1 MTAAVDLS
9 LRKVEGHPQAQNA
22 YRVILKID
30 ETEFEIGSIG
40 VQTFTSADT
49 AWTWGIDTVIPM
61 RATQTEGRGA
71 DRRDCM
77 KQFRA
82 AWERF
87 SADAANLAEFLDAK
101 RRAKRAS
108 R

>member
-1 MTAAVDLS
+1 MDLY
-9 LRKVEGHPQAQNA
+9 LRKITHPQASDNH
-22 YRVILKID
+22 RVVLKTD

-40 VQTFTSADT
+40 TQGSISAST
-49 AWTWGIDTVIPM
+49 VWTWGIDTVVPM
-61 RATQTEGRGA
+61 RETETEGTGT

-77 KQFRA
+77 RRFKA

-87 SADAANLAEFLDAK
+87 SSDPARLTEFLEMK
-101 RRAKRAS
+101 RRVR

>member
-1 MTAAVDLS
+1 MDLY
-9 LRKVEGHPQAQNA
+9 LRKTSHPQASDN
-22 YRVILKID
+22 YRVVLKID

-40 VQTFTSADT
+40 TQGSIGATTV
-49 AWTWGIDTVIPM
+49 WIWGLDTVIPM
-61 RATQTEGRGA
+61 RETESEGRGT

-77 KQFRA
+77 RQFKA

-87 SADAANLAEFLDAK
+87 SEDLARLTEFMDAK
-101 RRAKRAS
+101 RRAR